1 MFKNHSRLY
10 LIKNKITLVLFF
22 LMSFITIGSLNDP
35 ATAQGTDV
43 NIRDNGLPDSLH
55 SSILDQERRFKVILP
70 PGYKPGSAEKYD
82 VMYVLDGSDWNTGT
96 IAQVQHFVEDQGFMP
111 PTIIVSI
118 VEPDRNA
125 DLAPTHLD
133 TWKNSGGADKFR
145 AFFRNE
151 LIPYINKQY
160 PSNGDNTLWGHSLSG
175 MFVLYALLTEPT
187 LFKSFIA
194 IDPSAW
200 WDNSYVLKM
209 AAAKLPTL
217 PFQNT
222 TFFIAGR
229 ESTLGSMKTDT
240 LETIL
245 KNNAPASLKW
255 KLDVYSGETHGSV
268 KFKGTYDGLKFIYE
282 GYIKNMLFS
291 PMNGIVIKDKSFK
304 LSYYEDTTRIHY
316 TVDGTVPTPN
326 APKIQQA
333 TTINGPA
340 TVTYKA
346 LTNRS
351 RYDRITT
358 GLFTDEEMPK
368 PLSNAKHWQHGG
380 FNYAYYEG
388 TWDKW
393 PDLTKLKPVKT
404 GMTDNNFDP
413 DKLPRK
419 NHYALV
425 IDGLLE
431 TKEEGYYIFGV
442 GGDKGKLYIGN
453 KLVITCGGDYKTYI
467 VPLSKGF
474 YPFRIEYLHQEEEYK
489 LDWQQYLTPSIMDTQ
504 NTILIPVNLQYNKR

>member
-1 MFKNHSRLY
+1 ML
-10 LIKNKITLVLFF
+10 
-22 LMSFITIGSLNDP
+22 FITIVSLNDP
-35 ATAQGTDV
+35 AKAQGTDV
-43 NIRDNGLPDSLH
+43 NIREYGLPDSLH
-55 SSILDQERRFKVILP
+55 SSILDQERQFKVILP

-96 IAQVQHFVEDQGFMP
+96 IAQIQHFVEDQGFMP

-118 VEPDRNA
+118 IEPDRNA

-133 TWKNSGGADKFR
+133 TWKNSGGADKFLG
-145 AFFRNE
+145 FLKNE

-175 MFVLYALLTEPT
+175 MFVLYALVTEPT

-200 WDNSYVLKM
+200 WDNNYVLKM
-209 AAAKLPTL
+209 AAAKLSTL

-222 TFFIAGR
+222 TLFIAGR
-229 ESTLGSMKTDT
+229 ETTLSSMKIDT

-268 KFKGTYDGLKFIYE
+268 KFKGTYDGLKFLYD
-282 GYIKNMLFS
+282 GYIKIMYFD
-291 PMNGIVIKDKSFK
+291 PMHGIVLKDKPFK
-304 LSYYEDTTRIHY
+304 LFYHEDTAHLHY
-316 TVDGTVPTPN
+316 TIDGSVPTIN
-326 APKIQQA
+326 SAKVQA
-333 TTINGPA
+333 EITVNGPVK
-340 TVTYKA
+340 VTYKA

-351 RYDRITT
+351 KYNRTAT
-358 GLFTDEEMPK
+358 GLFTDEVMPK
-368 PLSNAKHWQHGG
+368 PLPIAPKNWQSGG

-393 PDLTKLKPVKT
+393 PDLTKLKSTKT
-404 GMTDNNFDP
+404 GITDNDFDI

-431 TKEEGYYIFGV
+431 SREVGYYIFTLGS
-442 GGDKGKLYIGN
+442 GEKGTKLYIDN
-453 KLVITCGGDYKTYI
+453 KLVIAFTGDGDDFGQTCI

-474 YPFRIEYLHQEEEYK
+474 YPFRIEYLHQKEDGNN
-489 LDWQQYLTPSIMDTQ
+489 LDWQQILTPSIMESQ
-504 NTILIPVNLQYNKR
+504 NTILIPVNLEYNKK